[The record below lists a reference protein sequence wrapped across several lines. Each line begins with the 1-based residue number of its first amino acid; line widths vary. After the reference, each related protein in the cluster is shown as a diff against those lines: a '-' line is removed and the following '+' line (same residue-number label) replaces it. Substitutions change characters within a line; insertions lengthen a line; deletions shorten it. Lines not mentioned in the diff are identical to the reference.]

1 MELNYLLLLSFL
13 FYLFLGIYLI
23 VKNNNIS
30 SSSIYLG
37 LFFIALGFSPLSLVL
52 FNINYNDA
60 SFFLPYLVIQTHM
73 FWFYYYINAV
83 IGNKISKFNFYFS
96 IILFALIFMLNIYS
110 IIEIYQSGIFS
121 KQTIIFPFQ
130 VIKGEQLSFITKFNY
145 IVRIFL
151 SVILYIYT
159 LFILK
164 KFKNTGLDKKSKKD
178 LYRWLINM
186 VIFLLIFSLSRIALF
201 GMSMYLTIDF
211 SSINFY
217 YFIFTQLLLL
227 FFVSQIFKYPL
238 ISLGIPISKRTY
250 KPKSNEIDQT
260 SRTYLFDSDVMDEK
274 IIDWENSSTS
284 YLNKNFNLS
293 KFAQE
298 IGIDELEII
307 YYLNEYKE
315 INFQDYLNFLR
326 ITFVLSKIEQHF
338 LKEHSISELAEVAGF
353 SDRKNL
359 ESIFKKILN
368 RNIQEFIEH
377 E

>member
-1 MELNYLLLLSFL
+1 MELNYLLILGFL
-13 FYLFLGIYLI
+13 FYLILGIYLI
-23 VKNNNIS
+23 FKNNIIS
-30 SSSIYLG
+30 SSSTYLG
-37 LFFIALGFSPLSLVL
+37 LFFIALGFSPLSLV
-52 FNINYNDA
+52 FYNINYHEA
-60 SFFLPYLVIQTHM
+60 FFLPYLVVQTHM

-83 IGNKISKFNFYFS
+83 VGNKISKFNFYFS
-96 IILFALIFMLNIYS
+96 ITFFSLVFILNIYS

-121 KQTIIFPFQ
+121 EQTKIFPFQ
-130 VIKGEQLSFITKFNY
+130 VIKGEQLSFISKFSY
-145 IVRIFL
+145 LIRILL
-151 SVILYIYT
+151 SVILYIYA

-164 KFKNTGLDKKSKKD
+164 KFKNSGLNKKSKKD
-178 LYRWLINM
+178 LYRWLTNM
-186 VIFLLIFSLSRIALF
+186 VIFLLIFSSSRIALF
-201 GMSMYLTIDF
+201 TMSMYLPIDF

-238 ISLGIPISKRTY
+238 ITLGIPISKRIY
-250 KPKSNEIDQT
+250 KPGSNEIDIT
-260 SRTYLFDSDVMDEK
+260 SRIYLFDSNLMNQK

-284 YLNKNFNLS
+284 YFNKNFNLS
-293 KFAQE
+293 TFAKE
-298 IGIDELEII
+298 IEMDELEII

-326 ITFVLSKIEQHF
+326 ISFVLSKIEQHF

-353 SDRKNL
+353 SDRKSL

>member
-30 SSSIYLG
+30 SSSTYLG

-52 FNINYNDA
+52 YNINYDDA
-60 SFFLPYLVIQTHM
+60 FFLPYLVIQTHM

-110 IIEIYQSGIFS
+110 AIEITQSGIFS
-121 KQTIIFPFQ
+121 KQTKIFPFQ
-130 VIKGEQLSFITKFNY
+130 VIKGEQLSFITRFNY
-145 IVRIFL
+145 LVRILL
-151 SVILYIYT
+151 SVIIYIYA

-164 KFKNTGLDKKSKKD
+164 KFKNAGLDKKSKKD

-186 VIFLLIFSLSRIALF
+186 VIFLLIFSSSRIALF
-201 GMSMYLTIDF
+201 LMSMYLTIDF

-250 KPKSNEIDQT
+250 KPKINEIDQT
-260 SRTYLFDSDVMDEK
+260 SRMYLFDSNLMNQK
-274 IIDWENSSTS
+274 LIDWENSSNS

-293 KFAQE
+293 KFAKE
-298 IGIDELEII
+298 IEIDELEII

-315 INFQDYLNFLR
+315 INFEDYLNFLR
-326 ITFVLSKIEQHF
+326 ISFVLSKIEQHF

-368 RNIQEFIEH
+368 RNLQEFIEH

>member
-1 MELNYLLLLSFL
+1 MR
-13 FYLFLGIYLI
+13 
-23 VKNNNIS
+23 KNNKIS
-30 SSSIYLG
+30 SSSTYLG

-52 FNINYNDA
+52 YNINYDDA
-60 SFFLPYLVIQTHM
+60 FFLPYLVIQTHM

-96 IILFALIFMLNIYS
+96 VTFFSLIFILNIYS
-110 IIEIYQSGIFS
+110 IIEIYQSGIFL
-121 KQTIIFPFQ
+121 KQTKIFPFQ
-130 VIKGEQLSFITKFNY
+130 VIKGEQLSFITKFHY
-145 IVRIFL
+145 LVRILL
-151 SVILYIYT
+151 SVILYIYA

-164 KFKNTGLDKKSKKD
+164 KFKNAGLYKKSKKD

-186 VIFLLIFSLSRIALF
+186 VIYLLIFSASRICLLIT
-201 GMSMYLTIDF
+201 SRY
-211 SSINFY
+211 SSIDLSSANSFF
-217 YFIFTQLLLL
+217 FIFNQLLLL
-227 FFVSQIFKYPL
+227 FFVYQIFKYPL

-250 KPKSNEIDQT
+250 KPESNAIDQT
-260 SRTYLFDSDVMDEK
+260 SRTYLFDSAIMNQK

-284 YLNKNFNLS
+284 YLNKNFNFS

-298 IGIDELEII
+298 IEIDELEIT
-307 YYLNEYKE
+307 YYFNEYRE

-326 ITFVLSKIEQHF
+326 ISFVLSKIEQHF

-368 RNIQEFIEH
+368 RNLQEFIEH

>member
-30 SSSIYLG
+30 SSSTYLG
-37 LFFIALGFSPLSLVL
+37 LFFIALSFSPLSLVL

-60 SFFLPYLVIQTHM
+60 FFLPYLVIQTHM

-96 IILFALIFMLNIYS
+96 IILFALIYMLNIYS

-145 IVRIFL
+145 LVRILL
-151 SVILYIYT
+151 SVIIYIYT

-164 KFKNTGLDKKSKKD
+164 KFKNAGLDKKSKKD

-186 VIFLLIFSLSRIALF
+186 VIFLLIFSSSRIALF

-250 KPKSNEIDQT
+250 KPKGNEIDQT
-260 SRTYLFDSDVMDEK
+260 SRMYLFDSNLMNQK
-274 IIDWENSSTS
+274 LIDWENSSNS

-293 KFAQE
+293 KFAKE
-298 IGIDELEII
+298 IEIDELEII

-315 INFQDYLNFLR
+315 INFEDYLNFLR
-326 ITFVLSKIEQHF
+326 ISFVLSKIEQHF
-338 LKEHSISELAEVAGF
+338 LKKHSISELAEVAGF

-368 RNIQEFIEH
+368 RNLQEYIEH

>member
-23 VKNNNIS
+23 VKNNKIS
-30 SSSIYLG
+30 SSSTYLG

-52 FNINYNDA
+52 YNINYDDA
-60 SFFLPYLVIQTHM
+60 FFLPYLVIQTHM

-121 KQTIIFPFQ
+121 KQTKIFPFQ
-130 VIKGEQLSFITKFNY
+130 VIKGEQLSFIARSNY
-145 IVRIFL
+145 LVRILL
-151 SVILYIYT
+151 SVIIYIYA

-164 KFKNTGLDKKSKKD
+164 KFKNARLDKKSKKD

-186 VIFLLIFSLSRIALF
+186 VIFLLIFSSSRIALF

-211 SSINFY
+211 YSINFY

-260 SRTYLFDSDVMDEK
+260 SRMYLFDSNLMNQK
-274 IIDWENSSTS
+274 LIDWENSSNS

-293 KFAQE
+293 KFAKE
-298 IGIDELEII
+298 IEIDELEII

-315 INFQDYLNFLR
+315 INFEDYLNFLR
-326 ITFVLSKIEQHF
+326 ISFVLSKIEQHF

-368 RNIQEFIEH
+368 RNLQEYIEH
-377 E
+377 G

>member
-23 VKNNNIS
+23 VKNNKIS
-30 SSSIYLG
+30 SSSTYLG
-37 LFFIALGFSPLSLVL
+37 LFFIALSFSPLSLVL
-52 FNINYNDA
+52 YNINYNDA
-60 SFFLPYLVIQTHM
+60 FFLPYLVIQTHM

-110 IIEIYQSGIFS
+110 AIEITQSGIFS
-121 KQTIIFPFQ
+121 KQTKIFPFQ
-130 VIKGEQLSFITKFNY
+130 VVKGEQLSFITRFNY
-145 IVRIFL
+145 LVRILF
-151 SVILYIYT
+151 SVIIYIYA

-164 KFKNTGLDKKSKKD
+164 KFKNAGLDKKSKKD

-186 VIFLLIFSLSRIALF
+186 VIFLLIFSSSRIALF

-211 SSINFY
+211 YSINFY

-260 SRTYLFDSDVMDEK
+260 SRMYLFDSNLMNQK
-274 IIDWENSSTS
+274 LIDWENSSNS

-293 KFAQE
+293 KFAKE
-298 IGIDELEII
+298 IEIDELEII

-315 INFQDYLNFLR
+315 INFEDYLNFLR
-326 ITFVLSKIEQHF
+326 ISFVLSKIEQHF

-368 RNIQEFIEH
+368 RNLQEFIEH